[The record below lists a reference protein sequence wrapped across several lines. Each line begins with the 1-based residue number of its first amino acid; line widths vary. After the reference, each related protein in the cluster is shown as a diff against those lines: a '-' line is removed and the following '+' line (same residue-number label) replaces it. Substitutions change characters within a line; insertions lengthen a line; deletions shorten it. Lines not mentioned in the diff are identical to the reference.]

1 MRVLHLE
8 MSQFFSSV
16 IEKVLT
22 SNGIEYL
29 NARSVEAGLAALGEY
44 RFDMIITS
52 HILEDGRGE
61 HFLEAIAETG
71 KRDIPVVVITSDD
84 SLETRER
91 LFSLGVMDF
100 LNKSEVVPSKVE
112 TYVRIINAGSQILE
126 ELKEFRV
133 AVLDDSN
140 VSLHVIRSIFNYY
153 EVNHAEYFNSPR
165 AMLEAGHFDLYI
177 IDMVLPEMSGEQV
190 LLEIKERNS
199 RSGVIVVSGVLNRLT
214 MAHTPEL
221 GADDYISKPFD
232 AREFL
237 ARVKSVVRQLLLLRE
252 LEEKSRQM
260 EEASR
265 RDSLT
270 GLWNHG
276 AIHEHLEHELRN
288 AEGRPVSVALF
299 DLDNFKSVNDRHGH
313 QTGDDVL
320 MEAADILTGHSDA
333 ADEVGRYGGEE
344 FMLVMPGT
352 DRDEAVTRAEHL
364 LAHLRLIDM
373 GINNLKIT
381 SSCGVAVSTERD
393 DSMQLVEL
401 ADERLYAAKD
411 AGKNQVIG

>member
-16 IEKVLT
+16 IEKVLA
-22 SNGIEYL
+22 SNGIEYM
-29 NARSVEAGLAALGEY
+29 NARSVVAGLEALKEY
-44 RFDMIITS
+44 EFDMLITS
-52 HILEDGRGE
+52 HILEDGRAE
-61 HFLEAIAETG
+61 HFLEALAETG
-71 KRDIPVVVITSDD
+71 HRDLPVIVITSDD
-84 SLETRER
+84 SMDTRER
-91 LFSLGVMDF
+91 LFGMGVMDY
-100 LNKSEVVPSKVE
+100 LNKNEVVPAKVE
-112 TYVRIINAGSQILE
+112 TYIRLISSGGQILE
-126 ELKEFRV
+126 ELKGFRV

-140 VSLHVIRSIFNYY
+140 VSLHVIRTIFNYY

-165 AMLEAGHFDLYI
+165 DMLDAGQFDLYI

-214 MAHTPEL
+214 MAHTLEL

-260 EEASR
+260 EEVSK

-276 AIHEHLEHELRN
+276 TIHEYLDHELKN
-288 AEGRPVSVALF
+288 SDGRTISVALF
-299 DLDNFKSVNDRHGH
+299 DLDNFKNVNDRHGH

-320 MEAADILTGHSDA
+320 LAASDVLSNHKA
-333 ADEVGRYGGEE
+333 DLDEVGRYGGEE
-344 FMLVMPGT
+344 FLLIMPET
-352 DRDEAVTRAEHL
+352 DRDQAINRAEHL
-364 LAHLRLIDM
+364 LGHFRQLDM
-373 GINNLKIT
+373 GRSDLKVT

-393 DSMQLVEL
+393 DSMKLVEL
-401 ADERLYAAKD
+401 ADERLYAAKE
-411 AGKNQVIG
+411 AGKDRVIG